1 MKGGSKNKRIFLD
14 YASTTPLDPRVF
26 KVMQKAMMNSFAN
39 PSALYEEGVEAKA
52 LIESARKKI
61 ADIIRAHS
69 DEIVFTGSGTESD
82 NLAIFGVFSFARS
95 QGIKSPHFIVSSL
108 EHPAVLE
115 ALAEC
120 ENQGAKVTYVIP
132 NNDGIV
138 LSEDFAKHITKNTVL
153 ISCMFVN
160 NEIGTI
166 QPIREIAKAIRQ
178 YKKNRKTFSQ
188 FPYFHVDA
196 SQAVLF
202 EKLSVEEL
210 HADLLT
216 IDAQKMYGPKGIGAL
231 YIRRGTKISPRILGG
246 GQEDGRRSGTENTA
260 GIVGFAKAFEIATE
274 EREKEIIRLR
284 KLQTS
289 LLSGIKKIFP
299 QTHINGSLQYRSPA
313 NLNVCFPNAD
323 GEYLVLQ
330 LDAKGIAVSSSSS
343 CRTLS
348 QNSRSYVIEKI
359 GSPECAESS
368 IRFSLGRFTTKED
381 IARVLKILKAIRF

>member
-1 MKGGSKNKRIFLD
+1 MKDRSVNKRIFLD
-14 YASTTPLDPRVF
+14 YASTTPLDPRVL
-26 KVMQKAMMNSFAN
+26 KVMHKVMMSSFAN
-39 PSALYEEGVEAKA
+39 PSALYEEGVAAKV
-52 LIESARKKI
+52 LIETARRKI
-61 ADIIRAHS
+61 ADIIKAHA

-82 NLAIFGVFSFARS
+82 NLAIFGVFASALS
-95 QGIKSPHFIVSSL
+95 KGIKTPHFIASAF

-120 ENQGAKVTYVIP
+120 ESKGAKVTYIIP

-138 LSEDFAKHITKNTVL
+138 SPEDFAKYITKNTVL

-166 QPIREIAKAIRQ
+166 QPIRDIAKAIRQ
-178 YKKNRKTFSQ
+178 YKKTRKTFSP

-202 EKLSVEEL
+202 EQLSVEDL
-210 HADLLT
+210 HADFLT

-231 YIRRGTKISPRILGG
+231 FIRRGVKISPRILGG
-246 GQEDGRRSGTENTA
+246 GQEDGRRSGTENTIN
-260 GIVGFAKAFEIATE
+260 IVGFAKAFEITVE
-274 EREKEIIRLR
+274 EREREIVRLK
-284 KLQTS
+284 KLQTN
-289 LLSGIKKIFP
+289 LLNGLKKIFP
-299 QTHINGSLQYRSPA
+299 DAHINGSLIQRSPA
-313 NLNVCFPNAD
+313 NLNVCFPKVD

-330 LDAKGIAVSSSSS
+330 LDAKGVAVSSSSS

-348 QNSRSYVIEKI
+348 QNSRSYVIEQI

-381 IARVLKILKAIRF
+381 VTKVLKILKTVRF